1 MNPDQLWTTTMDPER
16 RLMLQVAVED
26 AIQADH
32 IFVQLMGEE
41 VEPRK
46 RFILGHASQVRNLD
60 V

>member
-1 MNPDQLWTTTMDPER
+1 
-16 RLMLQVAVED
+16 MLQVRVED

-32 IFVQLMGEE
+32 IFTQLMGEE

-46 RFILGHASQVRNLD
+46 RFIQGHATQVRNLD